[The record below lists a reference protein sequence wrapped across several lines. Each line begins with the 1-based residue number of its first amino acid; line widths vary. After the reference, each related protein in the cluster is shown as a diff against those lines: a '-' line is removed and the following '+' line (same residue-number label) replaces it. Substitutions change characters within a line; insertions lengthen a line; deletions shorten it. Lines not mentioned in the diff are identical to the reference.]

1 MSLIRQQK
9 ITSGEISFVYQG
21 SKNNIDSI
29 PKNEYAKNVQ
39 IVFQNITSSFNPRKT
54 IYETI
59 IEGIRTLNP
68 SKSNKKYV
76 DSLMREVD
84 LNIDLLDRYPHQLS
98 GGQLQRCAIARAL
111 SVNPDVIIC
120 DEPTSALDA
129 SIKIQI
135 LDLLL
140 RIQKEKKISYIMIT
154 HDMSIVRYF
163 TDAIIV
169 MKDGEVIEYGVTT
182 KVLKNPKE
190 DYTKELLGSILS

>member
-1 MSLIRQQK
+1 
-9 ITSGEISFVYQG
+9 
-21 SKNNIDSI
+21 
-29 PKNEYAKNVQ
+29 YAKNVQ

-59 IEGIRTLNP
+59 IEGIRALNP
-68 SKSNKKYV
+68 SKSNKEYV
-76 DSLMREVD
+76 DYLMKEVD

-140 RIQKEKKISYIMIT
+140 KIQKEKKISYIMIT
-154 HDMSIVRYF
+154 HDMSIVSYF

-169 MKDGEVIEYGVTT
+169 MKDGEVIESGVTS
-182 KVLKNPKE
+182 KVLKNPKA
-190 DYTKELLGSILS
+190 DYTKELLGSILT